1 MSLVY
6 TKLGGGIHGMQPKG
20 GLSGVTLE
28 GGNSRSMT
36 RLVLRTAFGNGGS
49 MYNGNIR
56 YIPDASEVTRKKQ
69 LNTINNL
76 YDAIKY

>member
-6 TKLGGGIHGMQPKG
+6 TKLGGGIHGVQPKG
-20 GLSGVTLE
+20 GLSGVTLD
-28 GGNSRSMT
+28 GGNRRSIT
-36 RLVLRTAFGNGGS
+36 RLVLRNAFGNNGR

-56 YIPDASEVTRKKQ
+56 YVPDASEVTRKKQ